1 MGTNHEENKKKE
13 DLFKD
18 FADNMGKVMDMASK
32 GAKELGKAAGVVSE
46 GIGATTKK
54 AIKIGSDI
62 AEKQRIS
69 NKNKE
74 IDAKILEHK
83 YNIGKYIY
91 DNELDVDDG
100 IVISTI
106 NTIDRLV
113 DEITELEGKKDG

>member
-32 GAKELGKAAGVVSE
+32 GAKELGKAAGVVAE
-46 GIGATTKK
+46 GIGSTTKK
-54 AIKIGSDI
+54 AIEIGSDI

>member
-1 MGTNHEENKKKE
+1 MGTNHEENNKKE

>member
-1 MGTNHEENKKKE
+1 MGTNNEENKKKE

-32 GAKELGKAAGVVSE
+32 GAKELGKAAGVVAE
-46 GIGATTKK
+46 GIGSTTKK
-54 AIKIGSDI
+54 AIEIGSDI